1 MKLLLALVFVLLMSG
16 GCTTLKRA
24 GAWVCERETT
34 ISAGITSGGEK
45 LSGIVG
51 PAASVL
57 AWGATT
63 LLDATCDLFDLVVNV
78 PGDLGTDA
86 MSPFTGDDDADKKSD
101 PPGK

>member
-1 MKLLLALVFVLLMSG
+1 MRLLLVLVFVLLSS
-16 GCTTLKRA
+16 CTTLKRA

-45 LSGIVG
+45 LSSIVG
-51 PAASVL
+51 PAATML

-63 LLDATCDLFDLVVNV
+63 MLDAACDLFDLVVNV

-86 MSPFTGDDDADKKSD
+86 MSPFTGDDDAKND